1 MSEDL
6 SRYKKM
12 PNYTRTRVNIRP
24 FEMLLWRWG
33 EAQKTPKTI
42 HQF

>member
-6 SRYKKM
+6 SRDKKM

-24 FEMLLWRWG
+24 FEMLLWRWD
-33 EAQKTPKTI
+33 EAQKTPETT